1 MITSPIFT
9 TDKTAEEITPDIARD
24 YIKKHNSKELPRL
37 SKLEDYY
44 CGNHPING
52 RKKSDGLSN
61 NIVMTNHAAYIAK
74 FTAAYLVGAPVAYS
88 AKDGSD
94 ITALTAYLDLADSA
108 TQDADLALD
117 AAVFGRAYELM
128 YMSSDERPTPRLA
141 RISPLNAF
149 VVYDDTVE
157 QNPVFGVYYY
167 PVFEAGKSDPKYYRC
182 ALLTAE
188 YSQEFTLDPRF
199 VLTAQDEPEQHFF
212 GAVPLDEIFNDGQ
225 RQGDFEQVTSL
236 IDAYNTLQSDRVN
249 DKEQFVDALL
259 LIKGQVLG
267 DDNNEKSETY
277 NAIKENRVLELTQD
291 GDASFLTRQFD
302 EASIEVLRKS
312 IVSDIHKISGVP
324 DMSDESFAGNSSGVA
339 MKYKLLNLE
348 QLTKTKERYFA
359 EGLRY
364 RIKCFANVIAAKGG
378 AYIDAANINI
388 SFTRSLPA
396 NELELA
402 QVVSS
407 LNGVVPQKTLLS
419 LLPFISDPEA
429 AADELAK
436 EKQDSLNR
444 QQQMFANTPLVAD
457 NEQ

>member
-1 MITSPIFT
+1 M
-9 TDKTAEEITPDIARD
+9 
-24 YIKKHNSKELPRL
+24 
-37 SKLEDYY
+37 
-44 CGNHPING
+44 
-52 RKKSDGLSN
+52 
-61 NIVMTNHAAYIAK
+61 
-74 FTAAYLVGAPVAYS
+74 
-88 AKDGSD
+88 
-94 ITALTAYLDLADSA
+94 
-108 TQDADLALD
+108 
-117 AAVFGRAYELM
+117 
-128 YMSSDERPTPRLA
+128 
-141 RISPLNAF
+141 
-149 VVYDDTVE
+149 
-157 QNPVFGVYYY
+157 
-167 PVFEAGKSDPKYYRC
+167 
-182 ALLTAE
+182 
-188 YSQEFTLDPRF
+188 
-199 VLTAQDEPEQHFF
+199 
-212 GAVPLDEIFNDGQ
+212 
-225 RQGDFEQVTSL
+225 
-236 IDAYNTLQSDRVN
+236 
-249 DKEQFVDALL
+249 
-259 LIKGQVLG
+259 
-267 DDNNEKSETY
+267 
-277 NAIKENRVLELTQD
+277 LELTQD

-364 RIKCFANVIAAKGG
+364 RLKCFANVIAAKGG

-419 LLPFISDPEA
+419 LLPFVSDPEA